1 MGLFA
6 TFNPD
11 MIFEVAKAISFEVRA
26 YNNYYVKNSDYQF
39 HHGLS
44 CWSPVINIV
53 RDPRWGRNQETYGED
68 PYMSGVM
75 AAEYVQGLQGDND
88 RYFRAI
94 AGCKHFDAYAGPENI
109 PTSRFSF

>member
-44 CWSPVINIV
+44 SH
-53 RDPRWGRNQETYGED
+53 QYSE
-68 PYMSGVM
+68 
-75 AAEYVQGLQGDND
+75 
-88 RYFRAI
+88 
-94 AGCKHFDAYAGPENI
+94 GP
-109 PTSRFSF
+109 TMGT